1 MIAELSVVWSQQRF
15 CSKQTN
21 PLGFP
26 IQVVLG
32 EHGITSIHLGAE
44 STLFPTCQPS
54 ASSPPK
60 SLIEAICCQLHEY
73 CVGSR
78 HTFILP
84 FTMSHHSLF
93 SQRVYHVVSAI
104 PYGHTMTY
112 GEVAAQLGLPRAA
125 QAVGR
130 ALAHN
135 PVPIIIPC
143 HRVIGRDGWIG
154 GYSCGDGVATK
165 RVLLEHETKTL
176 V

>member
-1 MIAELSVVWSQQRF
+1 MIAELSVVCNHQRF

-32 EHGITSIHLGAE
+32 EHGITTVHLGAAN
-44 STLFPTCQPS
+44 TPLPACQPS
-54 ASSPPK
+54 ASLPPK
-60 SLIEAICCQLHEY
+60 SLIEAICCQLYEY
-73 CVGSR
+73 CFGIR
-78 HTFILP
+78 NNFTLP

-112 GEVAAQLGLPRAA
+112 GEVAAHLGLPRAA

-135 PVPIIIPC
+135 SVPIIIPC
-143 HRVIGRDGWIG
+143 HRVVGRDGWIG
-154 GYSCGDGVATK
+154 GYSCGDGVTTK
-165 RVLLEHETKTL
+165 RVLLEHEMKTL